1 MGSEIYIYFALLYYY
16 IEFLQINMASNLALI
31 ALSLTLGLLFVAI
44 GSIKLTPA
52 ISSDM
57 HKEMVRII
65 ISINLLPS

>member
-16 IEFLQINMASNLALI
+16 IGFLQINMASNLALI

-57 HKEMVRII
+57 HKQGADRGR
-65 ISINLLPS
+65 